1 MAENK
6 EGDGKPE
13 KQISL
18 RPRPKS
24 WGCHLQHQISEI
36 LNHRFGK
43 NLKTKIRDLDIQRV
57 FRQRL

>member
-43 NLKTKIRDLDIQRV
+43 NLKTKI
-57 FRQRL
+57 